1 MAQKHPPV
9 TLKQVAETAQ
19 VSRAA
24 ASFALSGKPGV
35 SEATR
40 QRVLQIASELGYS
53 PNQTAQNLRSSRT
66 GIIAVYLPENVST
79 LSYYMEATF
88 GIVDEAE
95 LSNLTVTLVPHTSTD
110 APIARLNAD
119 GLLILDPAREDAIVD
134 RLLALGLPVVTGE
147 ALPDPNQSAA
157 GQVISDHRR
166 TTCEIL
172 DHFHSAGAHFPAII
186 TPVERMAWS
195 MSIEDSY
202 IDWCQRHNVT
212 PRIEHTSMD
221 ELTETTKFSTRKLL
235 EDGSTDAIL
244 ALTDGSALAVAAQAS
259 EHGRHIGKDLLIAA
273 AVDSPALSY
282 VDPGVTAVDLNPRD
296 FGRRCMNLLVRIL
309 DSKRA
314 PTDEPLTEYAPTAVI
329 YRASTG
335 AGNS

>member
-9 TLKQVAETAQ
+9 TLKQVAETAK

-40 QRVLQIASELGYS
+40 RRVLQIAEQLGYS

-95 LSNLTVTLVPHTSTD
+95 LNNLTVTLVPHTPAQ
-110 APIARLNAD
+110 APVARLNAD
-119 GLLILDPAREDAIVD
+119 GLIILDPAREDAVVD
-134 RLLALGLPVVTGE
+134 RLLTLGLPVVTGE
-147 ALPDPNQSAA
+147 TPPNPDQSVA
-157 GQVISDHRR
+157 GQVVSDHRH
-166 TTCEIL
+166 TTYEIL
-172 DHFHSAGAHFPAII
+172 DHFRSAGAHAPAII
-186 TPVERMAWS
+186 TPKERMSWS
-195 MSIEDSY
+195 MSIEGSY
-202 IDWCQRHNVT
+202 VDWCRQHRVE

-221 ELTETTKFSTRKLL
+221 ELTASTKHSTRKLL
-235 EDGSTDAIL
+235 KDGTTDAIL

-259 EHGRHIGKDLLIAA
+259 EHGRRIGKDLLIAA
-273 AVDSPALSY
+273 AVDSPVLSY
-282 VDPGVTAVDLNPRD
+282 VDPSVTAVDLNPRD
-296 FGRRCMNLLVRIL
+296 FGRRCTNLLVRIL
-309 DSKRA
+309 TSDQA
-314 PTDEPLTEYAPTAVI
+314 PGDEPLTDYAPTTVI

-335 AGNS
+335 K